1 MMADKRTP
9 VSTGQEV
16 DTDRAVATRM
26 RQVVGQGVLILAI
39 LIVTSGNWRWPWLW
53 VYLLLS
59 VCVLAVNAR
68 VLPRELMAERGTGH
82 RQENVASW
90 DRVISLL
97 VGLTMLAVLVV
108 CGLDERFGWSPP
120 LSLAVHLL
128 GAAGFVLGQ
137 LLFTWAMVSNA
148 FFSTMVRLQ
157 AERGQAVASGGPYR
171 YVRHPG
177 YVGYIVAALGN
188 AVLLGS
194 LWGLVPAAVIGVG
207 MIVRTAL
214 EDRTLQEQ
222 LEGYREYAQRVRY
235 RLVPRIW

>member
-1 MMADKRTP
+1 MTEERTQMAP
-9 VSTGQEV
+9 GQDA
-16 DTDRAVATRM
+16 DTDRAVAARI
-26 RQVVGQGVLILAI
+26 RQVVGQFGLILAI
-39 LIVTSGNWRWPWLW
+39 LVLTSGNWRWPWLW

-59 VCVLAVNAR
+59 VCLLAVNAR
-68 VLPRELMAERGTGH
+68 VLPRELMAERGAGH
-82 RQENVASW
+82 RRENVARW
-90 DRVISLL
+90 DRVLSTLI
-97 VGLTMLAVLVV
+97 GLTMLVVLAV

-137 LLFTWAMVSNA
+137 LLFTWAMASNV

-177 YVGYIVAALGN
+177 YVGYVVAALGN
-188 AVLLGS
+188 AVVLGS
-194 LWGLVPAAVIGVG
+194 LWGLVPAAVVGVG

-214 EDRTLQEQ
+214 EDKTLQEQ
-222 LEGYREYAQRVRY
+222 LEGYKEYAQRVRY
-235 RLVPRIW
+235 RLVPGIW

>member
-1 MMADKRTP
+1 MSDSRIHPETAEK
-9 VSTGQEV
+9 SE
-16 DTDRAVATRM
+16 TDRAVAARM
-26 RQVVGQGVLILAI
+26 RQVVGQFGLILVI
-39 LIVTSGNWRWPWLW
+39 LVLASGDWRWPWLW

-59 VCVLAVNAR
+59 VCLLAVNAR

-90 DRVISLL
+90 DRVLSTLI
-97 VGLTMLAVLVV
+97 GLTMLVVLAV

-120 LSLAVHLL
+120 LSLAVHVL

-137 LLFTWAMVSNA
+137 LLFTWAMASNV

-157 AERGQAVASGGPYR
+157 AERGHTVASGGPYR

-177 YVGYIVAALGN
+177 YVGYTVAALGN
-188 AVLLGS
+188 ALVLGS
-194 LWGLVPAAVIGVG
+194 LWGLVPAAVVGLG

-222 LEGYREYAQRVRY
+222 LEGYKEYAQRVRY
-235 RLVPRIW
+235 RLVPGIW

>member
-1 MMADKRTP
+1 MAEERTP
-9 VSTGQEV
+9 MAAGQEME
-16 DTDRAVATRM
+16 TDRAVAARM
-26 RQVVGQGVLILAI
+26 RQVIGQFALIFAI
-39 LIVTSGNWRWPWLW
+39 LVVTSGNWRWPWLW

-59 VCVLAVNAR
+59 LCVLAVNAR
-68 VLPRELMAERGTGH
+68 VLPRELVAERGAGH

-90 DRVISLL
+90 DRVLSTLI
-97 VGLTMLAVLVV
+97 GLTMLVVLAV

-120 LSLAVHLL
+120 LPLAVHLL
-128 GAAGFVLGQ
+128 GAAGYMLGH
-137 LLFTWAMVSNA
+137 LLFTWAMASNV

-177 YVGYIVAALGN
+177 YVGYTVAGLGN
-188 AVLLGS
+188 ALLLGS
-194 LWGLVPAAVIGVG
+194 LWGLVPAAVVGVG

-222 LEGYREYAQRVRY
+222 LEGYAEYAQRVRY
-235 RLVPRIW
+235 RLVPGIW

>member
-1 MMADKRTP
+1 MADNTTQEP
-9 VSTGQEV
+9 TGQ
-16 DTDRAVATRM
+16 DTEMDRAVATRI
-26 RQVVGQGVLILAI
+26 RQVIGQFVLIFAI
-39 LIVTSGNWRWPWLW
+39 LVVTSGNWRWPWLW

-59 VCVLAVNAR
+59 VCALAVNAR
-68 VLPRELMAERGTGH
+68 VLPRELVAERGAGH

-90 DRVISLL
+90 DRVLSTLI
-97 VGLTMLAVLVV
+97 GLTMLVVLGV

-120 LSLAVHLL
+120 LSVAVHVL

-137 LLFTWAMVSNA
+137 LLFTWAMASNV

-177 YVGYIVAALGN
+177 YAGYVIAALGN
-188 AVLLGS
+188 ALLLGS
-194 LWGLVPAAVIGVG
+194 LWGLVPAAAVGVG

-222 LEGYREYAQRVRY
+222 LQGYGEYAQRVRY
-235 RLVPRIW
+235 RLVPGIW